1 MKAIKIDVENQK
13 IVFVE
18 VSSDYKDIQVQLGL
32 GCDII
37 TAPIILE
44 NEDTVYLDD
53 EGLLRG
59 PAKCGWTMSLSD
71 GTFWKFVGNGLI
83 LGAGDEGESAD
94 VKSTIEE
101 ITTMVGW
108 MDETAAKLYQHE
120 NGF

>member
-1 MKAIKIDVENQK
+1 MKAIKIDAENQK

-18 VSSDYKDIQVQLGL
+18 VSSDYKDIYVQLGL
-32 GCDII
+32 GCDIM

-44 NEDTVYLDD
+44 NEDTVYVDD

-83 LGAGDEGESAD
+83 LGSNDEGESAPA
-94 VKSTIEE
+94 KSTIEE
-101 ITTMVGW
+101 IATMVGW
-108 MDETAAKLYQHE
+108 MNEEAAKLYQYE
-120 NGF
+120 IGF